1 MDDSYLL
8 ISPCR
13 NEAEFMINTLE
24 TVVNQSLLPAKWIIV
39 DDGSTDVTPEILR
52 SYSERYDF
60 IQVITR
66 SNRGHRSV
74 GPGVVEAFY
83 AGLETVDIN
92 DYVYLC
98 KLDLDLDLPG
108 TYFETLVT
116 KMKVNPRIGTCSG
129 KPYSQLNGELVSEK
143 RGDEMSVG
151 MTKFYRVSC
160 FQQIGGFVS
169 EVMWDAIDCH
179 RCRQLG
185 WIACSWDDP
194 ELRFVHLRVMGS
206 SQDNVYAGRMRHGY
220 GQYFMG
226 TGIVYMLATSVYRMW
241 HPPYFL
247 GGIAMF
253 LGYFKSALTRVERL
267 NDPEMVRLMNRYQW
281 QCLLSGKKKAT
292 AMLNE
297 ERAEFW
303 QPHRK
308 GHDIPYKG

>member
-1 MDDSYLL
+1 
-8 ISPCR
+8 
-13 NEAEFMINTLE
+13 MINTLE

-74 GPGVVEAFY
+74 GPGVVDAFY
-83 AGLETVDIN
+83 AGLKAVDLN
-92 DYVYLC
+92 DYQYLC
-98 KLDLDLDLPG
+98 KLDLDLGLPV
-108 TYFETLVT
+108 TYFETLT
-116 KMKVNPRIGTCSG
+116 SKMKANPRIGTCSG
-129 KPYSQLNGELVSEK
+129 KPYNQSDEGLVSEK
-143 RGDEMSVG
+143 RGDEMSAG
-151 MTKFYRVSC
+151 MTKFYRISC

-206 SQDNVYAGRMRHGY
+206 SQDSVYAGRMRHGY

-226 TGIVYMLATSVYRMW
+226 TGMVYMLATSVYRMW

-247 GGIAMF
+247 GGLAMIW
-253 LGYFKSALTRVERL
+253 GYLKSSVKRV
-267 NDPEMVRLMNRYQW
+267 PRYQDRELRKFINAYQW
-281 QCLLSGKKKAT
+281 RCLLLGKYKAT
-292 AMLNE
+292 ELLNE
-297 ERAEFW
+297 KQKPVWKESRQDNSIRVAI
-303 QPHRK
+303 K
-308 GHDIPYKG
+308 S